1 MKKVLLLILAV
12 VMMFV
17 SFQATGNMIEA
28 SNDDLP
34 DAFLPKQ
41 ITQD

>member
-17 SFQATGNMIEA
+17 SFQSVNTSVSA

-41 ITQD
+41 VSQD